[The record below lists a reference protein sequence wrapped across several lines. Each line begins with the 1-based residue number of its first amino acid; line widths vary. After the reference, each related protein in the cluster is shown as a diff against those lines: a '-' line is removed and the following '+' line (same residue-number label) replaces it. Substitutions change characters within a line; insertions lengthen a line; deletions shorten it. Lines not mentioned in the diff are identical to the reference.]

1 MWSAYLIQ
9 TVTGQVGPKVEFAP
23 GVSWQ
28 IHLNDIEN
36 LSMNLEKSS
45 LPKVDAATWLAP
57 WWGGLLWKW
66 NDQPILAGP
75 FTARPIENFK
85 YVSVQV
91 GGIRSVFSHRF
102 VVEEQADWTELAN
115 SVITYDG
122 LGLGTIAKRVAQISM
137 AKPAGNLPINFFAV
151 PDELIPGDTLHQ
163 RTYPGYD
170 IQNLLTTDV
179 LTKLSNVHNGPD
191 IMFKPRMRYDDQV
204 VWDMWVGTEANPRIY
219 QANTAVWDT
228 TAVESGVADLSV
240 VTSGAY
246 QTDRV
251 FGTGAGTGAGTLI
264 RMVEDR
270 TQGSL
275 GFPLLESSTTV
286 GTETNPDVIISNAQ
300 GSLNQNLKM
309 LHDISLTVRADD
321 TPQFG
326 TYWSGDAVQLVTKG
340 WLALPDGVNTC
351 RLITMSGSESSDIL
365 LSLQLESPS

>member
-9 TVTGQVGPKVEFAP
+9 TVTGVIGPRVEFSS

-36 LSMNLEKSS
+36 LTLNLEKSS
-45 LPKVDAATWLAP
+45 LPKVDANTWLAP

-85 YVSVQV
+85 TVSVQV
-91 GGIRSVFSHRF
+91 GGIRSIFAHRF
-102 VVEEQADWTELAN
+102 VIAEQTDWTKVAT
-115 SVITYDG
+115 SVIQYDG
-122 LGLGTIAKRVAQISM
+122 LGLGTIVKRVVGVSM
-137 AKPAGNLPINFFAV
+137 AKPAGALPIEYPL
-151 PDELIPGDTLHQ
+151 PDEVIPGDTLHQ

-191 IMFKPRMRYDDQV
+191 IMFKPRMINDSQL
-204 VWDMWVGTEANPRIY
+204 VWDLWTGTEANPRIY
-219 QANTAVWDT
+219 QSNTAVWDT
-228 TAVESGVADLSV
+228 TAPQSSVTDLSI

-251 FGTGAGTGAGTLI
+251 FGTGAGTGAGTLV
-264 RMVEDR
+264 RMVEDSS
-270 TQGSL
+270 QGAKQ
-275 GFPLLESSTTV
+275 FPLLESSTSV
-286 GTETNPDVIISNAQ
+286 GTETNPDVVISNAQ

-309 LHDISLTVRADD
+309 LHDINLTVRAEA
-321 TPQFG
+321 TPEFG
-326 TYWSGDAVQLVTKG
+326 SYWSGDAVQLITKG
-340 WLALPDGVNTC
+340 WLAIPDGVNNC
-351 RLITMSGSESSDIL
+351 RLITMSGSDSSDIT
-365 LSLQLESPS
+365 LSLQLES